1 MPSVFRIR
9 TDDEVFLLEADLLGD
24 GVLLFL
30 LHDAS
35 TVAGIVT
42 ECGEGT
48 ATLLT
53 ADGSWIVL
61 RYHQIIEVKPLPPGE
76 EYEAV
81 VNAMEKAGL
90 IVE

>member
-1 MPSVFRIR
+1 MPSVFRMR
-9 TDDEVFLLEADLLGD
+9 TDVEVFLLEAELLGD
-24 GVLLFL
+24 GVFLFL

-35 TVAGIVT
+35 TVAAIAM
-42 ECGEGT
+42 ECGDGT

-53 ADGSWIVL
+53 GDGTSIVL
-61 RYHQIIEVKPLPPGE
+61 PYHQIVDVKPLPPGAA
-76 EYEAV
+76 YEAV